1 MPGNHIILG
10 VNSDSVLIIK
20 SDDKFILFEFLY
32 DEIES
37 LLLDPS
43 DNFITLNLLK
53 TAQERQR
60 VYVFETPH
68 KVVIGNLV
76 ASYRPALAN
85 WIREAESSRRRVKQ
99 ASRFTVSIANDIIS
113 LI

>member
-1 MPGNHIILG
+1 
-10 VNSDSVLIIK
+10 VLIIK
-20 SDDKFILFEFLY
+20 SDDKFILFEFPY

-68 KVVIGNLV
+68 KVVIGSLV

-85 WIREAESSRRRVKQ
+85 WIREADSSRRRVKQ
-99 ASRFTVSIANDIIS
+99 VNCIFESTNKAPTNLA
-113 LI
+113 LLCQT